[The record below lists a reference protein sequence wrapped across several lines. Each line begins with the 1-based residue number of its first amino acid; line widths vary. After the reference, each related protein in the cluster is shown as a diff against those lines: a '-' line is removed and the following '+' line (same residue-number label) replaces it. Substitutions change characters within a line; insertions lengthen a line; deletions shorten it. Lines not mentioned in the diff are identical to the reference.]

1 MNGDIKSESKNLIA
15 FLGSEKYAESKD
27 VLNSLP
33 AYETALIIE
42 SSPPKKRALI
52 WQLIEESKEGEILK
66 NLSNDV
72 RETVLTYMDPEEVAI
87 VTKDLEP
94 DEIADILQDLPE
106 QIMKEVIEKMSY
118 QNKDILERVLKYP
131 EDSAGGLM
139 NTDFIVVRPYHS
151 VELVLRYLRI
161 KNSIPL
167 STDNLFVVSRNNKFR
182 GVLPISNLITSAPT
196 ENIKNIMVEKSA
208 LNAEIKSD
216 EVIKIF
222 ERDDLIS
229 APVIDEKN
237 NLIGRITFD
246 DVIDKIKSDADVSLK
261 QFSGLSGDTFEKTS
275 VAIKTRGIW
284 LGINL
289 LTAIIASSVINLFKE
304 TIEEVIFLAVLMPI
318 IASMG
323 GVAATQ
329 TLTITVRG
337 LALGQ
342 IMSTNYL
349 YLLSREITVGVVN
362 GFFWALVLGLISYF
376 WFGELTITLIILLSM
391 VINLFMAV
399 ISGMG
404 IPILL
409 KFFKIDPAIAGS
421 VVVTTITDV
430 VGFMSFLGLATLFY
444 G

>member
-1 MNGDIKSESKNLIA
+1 MNEDIRSDSKNLIA

-52 WQLIEESKEGEILK
+52 WQLIDESKEGEILK

-196 ENIKNIMVEKSA
+196 ENIKNIMIEKSA

-362 GFFWALVLGLISYF
+362 GFFWALVLGLISFF

-409 KFFKIDPAIAGS
+409 KFFKLDPAIAGS
-421 VVVTTITDV
+421 VIVTTITDV

>member
-1 MNGDIKSESKNLIA
+1 MNEDIKSDSKNLIA
-15 FLGSEKYAESKD
+15 FLSSEKYSESKD

-196 ENIKNIMVEKSA
+196 ENIKNIMIEKSA

-362 GFFWALVLGLISYF
+362 GFFWALVLGLISFF

-409 KFFKIDPAIAGS
+409 KFFKLDPAIAGS
-421 VVVTTITDV
+421 VIVTTITDV

>member
-72 RETVLTYMDPEEVAI
+72 RETVLSYMDPEEVAI

-106 QIMKEVIEKMSY
+106 QIMKEVIEKMSH
-118 QNKDILERVLKYP
+118 QNKDILEKVLKYP

>member
-1 MNGDIKSESKNLIA
+1 MNEDIKSDSKNLIA
-15 FLGSEKYAESKD
+15 FLSSEKYSESKD

-342 IMSTNYL
+342 IMSANYL

-362 GFFWALVLGLISYF
+362 GFFWALVLGLISFF

-409 KFFKIDPAIAGS
+409 KFFKLDPAIAGS
-421 VVVTTITDV
+421 VIVTTITDV

-444 G
+444 S

>member
-1 MNGDIKSESKNLIA
+1 MNEDIKSDSKNLIA
-15 FLGSEKYAESKD
+15 FLSSEKYSESKD

-229 APVIDEKN
+229 APVIDDKN

-349 YLLSREITVGVVN
+349 YLLSREITVGLVN

-409 KFFKIDPAIAGS
+409 KFFKLDPAIAGS
-421 VVVTTITDV
+421 VIVTTITDV

>member
-1 MNGDIKSESKNLIA
+1 MNEDIKSDSKNLIA
-15 FLGSEKYAESKD
+15 FLSSEKYSESKD

-72 RETVLTYMDPEEVAI
+72 RETVLSYMDPEEVAI

-229 APVIDEKN
+229 APVIDDKN

-362 GFFWALVLGLISYF
+362 GFFWALVLGLISFF

-409 KFFKIDPAIAGS
+409 KFFKLDPAIAGS
-421 VVVTTITDV
+421 VIVTTITDV